1 MPNSVQSCVDQLP
14 ATELKTIC
22 ANTERSDRVSTRKS
36 FLMPGAI
43 VLVGLSLRLWG
54 LGQKSIWLDEIWSIT
69 VARMPLHSV
78 IWSIRNQDPNA
89 SLYYLML
96 HYWISFGQSEFM
108 VRLMSALA
116 GAATIAVLYIL
127 GEHLLNKRVG
137 LIASALLAV
146 NLYHIQYSQ
155 EARSYS
161 LVVLLVSLSS
171 LLFIK
176 AIEHQGTKYLAPYIL
191 VSALAV
197 YAHVFGVLV
206 ISAQCASLILLQ
218 LHTVP
223 WKKIAAAMVAT
234 GALVLPAAALL
245 YERTKVPFV
254 KLSWVPPPSIRRV
267 YDLFYAFA
275 GNASYYGVEVGKAPG
290 GKILLLIVFSACV
303 AGSWCAIRTLRLEGR
318 SVASWKVGLLL
329 CWAFLPIIINVAV
342 SLGQQS
348 MFLTRY
354 MLVCLPA
361 FSLIAAFG
369 IDRLKSR
376 YAVTAVLVVIVAIQM
391 AGVPQY
397 QAYRSEYKEWNSATD
412 YMLSNSRP
420 GDGAIF
426 ALAHGRLLFQY
437 YNEQHHQGTRPN
449 FQIVYP
455 DLENETVD
463 PVVLTYYP
471 PVRDGLL
478 ESLAA
483 KYNRVWLVLY
493 PDDTAPMTQQLNAQ
507 FANVEE
513 RRIDQVIMK
522 LYSNPRVGTRSFAAP
537 MSKVSQATQN

>member
-1 MPNSVQSCVDQLP
+1 
-14 ATELKTIC
+14 
-22 ANTERSDRVSTRKS
+22 
-36 FLMPGAI
+36 MPGAI
-43 VLVGLSLRLWG
+43 VLVGLFLRLWG

-89 SLYYLML
+89 SLYYLVL
-96 HYWISFGQSEFM
+96 HYWIALGQSEFM

-116 GAATIAVLYIL
+116 GAATLAVLYIL
-127 GEHLLNKRVG
+127 GEHLFNKRVG
-137 LIASALLAV
+137 LMASALLAI

-155 EARSYS
+155 EARSYA

-171 LLFIK
+171 LLFVK
-176 AIEHQGTKYLAPYIL
+176 AIEHQGTKYLAPYIF

-218 LHTVP
+218 TYQVP
-223 WKKIAAAMVAT
+223 WKKMAASMVAT

-275 GNASYYGVEVGKAPG
+275 GNASYYGVEVRKAPG
-290 GKILLLIVFSACV
+290 GKVLLLVFVIACV
-303 AGSWCAIRTLRLEGR
+303 AGSWIAIRTLRSEGR
-318 SVASWKVGLLL
+318 SLASWKVGLLL
-329 CWAFLPIIINVAV
+329 CWAFLPVIINVIV

-354 MLVCLPA
+354 MLISLPA
-361 FSLIAAFG
+361 FSLMAGLG

-376 YAVTAVLVVIVAIQM
+376 YAVTAILALIFAVQM

-397 QAYRSEYKEWNSATD
+397 QAYRSEYKEWSTATD
-412 YMLSNSRP
+412 YMLSNSRS

-437 YNEQHHQGTRPN
+437 YDEQHYQGRRPN
-449 FQIVYP
+449 FQIEYP
-455 DLENETVD
+455 DLQNETTD
-463 PVVLTYYP
+463 PVALTYYP

-483 KYNRVWLVLY
+483 KYDRVWLVLY
-493 PDDTAPMTQQLNAQ
+493 PDDTAPTNEVSARMARQLSAQ
-507 FANVEE
+507 FRNVEE
-513 RRIDQVIMK
+513 RRIDQVVMR
-522 LYSNPRVGTRSFAAP
+522 LYSNPRLGAP
-537 MSKVSQATQN
+537 GSAVP

>member
-1 MPNSVQSCVDQLP
+1 MPNSVQSCVDQSP
-14 ATELKTIC
+14 ATELKTLC
-22 ANTERSDRVSTRKS
+22 VNADRPHRDSTRTY
-36 FLMPGAI
+36 FLMPGTI
-43 VLVGLSLRLWG
+43 VLVGLFLRLWG

-89 SLYYLML
+89 SLYYLLL
-96 HYWISFGQSEFM
+96 HYWIALGQSEFI

-116 GAATIAVLYIL
+116 GAATIAIFYAL
-127 GEHLLNKRVG
+127 GEHLFNKRVG
-137 LIASALLAV
+137 LIASLLLAV

-171 LLFIK
+171 FLFVK
-176 AIEHQGTKYLAPYIL
+176 AIERHGKKYLAPYVL

-197 YAHVFGVLV
+197 YAHVFGILV
-206 ISAQCASLILLQ
+206 IAAQCASLILLQ
-218 LHTVP
+218 LHQVP
-223 WKKIAAAMVAT
+223 WKRLAAAMVAT
-234 GALVLPAAALL
+234 GALVLPAAILL

-267 YDLFYAFA
+267 YDLLYAFA
-275 GNASYYGVEVGKAPG
+275 GNASYYGVEIGKAPG
-290 GKILLLIVFSACV
+290 GKILLLIVFGAWI
-303 AGSWCAIRTLRLEGR
+303 AGSWFAIRTLWLQGR
-318 SVASWKVGLLL
+318 SLASWKAGLLL
-329 CWAFLPIIINVAV
+329 CWAFLPISINLIV
-342 SLGQQS
+342 SLGPQS

-354 MLVCLPA
+354 MLVSLPA
-361 FSLIAAFG
+361 FSLLAAVG
-369 IDRLKSR
+369 IDRLNSQ
-376 YAVTAVLVVIVAIQM
+376 YAVTAVLVLIVAIQM

-397 QAYRSEYKEWNSATD
+397 QAYRSDYKEWSSATD
-412 YMLSNSRP
+412 YMFSNSRP

-437 YNEQHHQGTRPN
+437 YDEQHHHGTRPN
-449 FQIVYP
+449 FQIAYP

-483 KYNRVWLVLY
+483 KYDRVWLVLY
-493 PDDTAPMTQQLNAQ
+493 PDDTAPMNEVSVRMSQQLSAQ
-507 FANVEE
+507 FANMEE
-513 RRIDQVIMK
+513 RRIDQVIMR
-522 LYSNPRVGTRSFAAP
+522 LYSNPRLGTRSFIAP
-537 MSKVSQATQN
+537 